1 MATLLIPTPL
11 RKFTNNEARF
21 QSSGDSIKS
30 VIDELISTFEGLKPH
45 LLDGEGNIR
54 SFVKVYLEDED
65 IATLN
70 NEETAVQQNSTIS
83 IIPAIAGGAI

>member
-21 QSSGDSIKS
+21 QSAGGSVKS
-30 VIDELISTFEGLKPH
+30 VINDLITTFDGLKPH
-45 LLDGEGNIR
+45 LLDGDGNIR

-65 IATLN
+65 IQSLD
-70 NEETAVQQNSTIS
+70 NEQTEVNQDSIIS

>member
-21 QSSGDSIKS
+21 QSAGGSVKS
-30 VIDELISTFEGLKPH
+30 VINDLITTFDGLKPH
-45 LLDGEGNIR
+45 LLDDDGNIR

-65 IATLN
+65 IQSLD
-70 NEETAVQQNSTIS
+70 NEQTEVNQDSIIS

>member
-21 QSSGDSIKS
+21 QSAGESVKS
-30 VIDELISTFEGLKPH
+30 VIHDLITTFDGLKPH
-45 LLDGEGNIR
+45 LLDGDGNIR

-65 IATLN
+65 IQSLD
-70 NEETAVQQNSTIS
+70 NEQTEVKQDSIIS

>member
-21 QSSGDSIKS
+21 QSAGWSVKS
-30 VIDELISTFEGLKPH
+30 VINDLITTFDGLKPH
-45 LLDGEGNIR
+45 LLDGDGNIR

-65 IATLN
+65 IQSLD
-70 NEETAVQQNSTIS
+70 NEQTEVNQDSIIS